1 MTVQFVLSS
10 CFFGTLGHVQPV
22 TWWNYF
28 GNILYLI
35 VVPYQSTSTAADVN
49 EKWVCSYGS
58 DCIQKAAAGLVFP
71 LASYSKAA
79 LLWQHG
85 TDRAQ
90 HGLPLALDQADLGPD
105 ITSIAA
111 ASPLLALCCWVPL
124 MMDRLF
130 AEWSSM
136 AGWGNA
142 NLTEAWLTTA
152 AAVVSHLIFMFY
164 YFHSPTSHSGLTALL
179 SGLGGDI
186 YGTVAHVYQKLL
198 QCHLAQHCVWRKPPA
213 PKHNLLSKHRI
224 PDKSP
229 SRLHAQ
235 PFWAIAAYTQK
246 GFGYVYE
253 GFSHNV

>member
-1 MTVQFVLSS
+1 MS
-10 CFFGTLGHVQPV
+10 
-22 TWWNYF
+22 
-28 GNILYLI
+28 
-35 VVPYQSTSTAADVN
+35 
-49 EKWVCSYGS
+49 VCSYGS
-58 DCIQKAAAGLVFP
+58 VCIQKAAAGLVFP

-164 YFHSPTSHSGLTALL
+164 YFHGPTSHSGLTALL

-186 YGTVAHVYQKLL
+186 YGTVALKFIKNSFSVILHHIAYEENHLL
-198 QCHLAQHCVWRKPPA
+198 QSIIYYLNTEFLTNHPRDSM
-213 PKHNLLSKHRI
+213 HNLFEL
-224 PDKSP
+224 
-229 SRLHAQ
+229 
-235 PFWAIAAYTQK
+235 
-246 GFGYVYE
+246 
-253 GFSHNV
+253 